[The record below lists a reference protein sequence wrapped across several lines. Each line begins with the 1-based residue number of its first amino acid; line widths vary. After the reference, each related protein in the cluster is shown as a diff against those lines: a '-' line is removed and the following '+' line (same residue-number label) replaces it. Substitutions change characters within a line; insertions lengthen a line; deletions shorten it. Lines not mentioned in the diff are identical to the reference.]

1 MALLHN
7 TFGIAARNFTAYP
20 EMPDVKALVE
30 YGVKMEQM
38 GFDSLWV
45 WDHILLGV
53 EPSFPVAESLT
64 LLTAIAARTSRIK
77 LSTGVLVLPLRNPV
91 VLAKQL
97 ATIDQL
103 SDGRLLLAMAAGW
116 YKREF
121 DAVGVP
127 FERRGRV
134 MDENLD
140 ILKRFWTEDMVKGE
154 WTQHKIPA
162 GVMYPK
168 PVQKPRPPIL
178 IGGYVDR
185 VLKRAAVAGDGWLT
199 YFYRPESFA
208 KSWQK
213 VRDYAKEAGKDPDAL
228 MNGAQLPIMVGKS
241 RADVES
247 RMMEWLVK
255 EWDYAAW
262 SESTKESAIMGTVD
276 ECVAQ
281 LKEHLAVGV
290 QKLIFVPYQYEMSQ
304 IEIIATQIVP
314 RLRDFG
320 RVAAKS
326 RAPTHCAAAD

>member
-1 MALLHN
+1 MKTLHN
-7 TFGIAARNFTAYP
+7 TYGIAARNFTTYP
-20 EMPDVKALVE
+20 EMPDGKALVE
-30 YGVKMEQM
+30 YGVKMEEM

-53 EPSFPVAESLT
+53 EPSSPVFDSLT
-64 LLTAIAARTSRIK
+64 LLTAIAASTKKIK

-97 ATIDQL
+97 SSLDQL
-103 SDGRLLLAMAAGW
+103 SDGRLLMAFAAGW
-116 YKREF
+116 YRREF

-127 FERRGRV
+127 FEQRGKI

-140 ILKRFWTEDMVKGE
+140 ILKRFWTEDMVKGD
-154 WTQHKIPA
+154 WPHHKIPA

-168 PVQKPRPPIL
+168 PAQKPRPPIL
-178 IGGYVDR
+178 IGGYVDV

-213 VRDYAKEAGKDPDAL
+213 VREFAKEAGKDPDTL

-241 RADVES
+241 RSAVES
-247 RMMEWLVK
+247 QMMEWLGK

-262 SESTKESAIMGTVD
+262 SDSTKDSAIIGTVD

-290 QKLIFVPYQYEMSQ
+290 QKLIFVPYKYEMSQ
-304 IEIIATQIVP
+304 IRLIAEEIIP
-314 RLRDFG
+314 RLREFK
-320 RVAAKS
+320 A
-326 RAPTHCAAAD
+326 

>member
-7 TFGIAARNFTAYP
+7 TYGIAVRNFTAYP
-20 EMPDVKALVE
+20 EMPDIRELVE

-38 GFDSLWV
+38 GFDSIWV

-53 EPSFPVAESLT
+53 EPSFPIVEALT
-64 LLTAIAARTSRIK
+64 LLTAIAARTRKIK
-77 LSTGVLVLPLRNPV
+77 LGTGVLVLPMRNPV

-97 ATIDQL
+97 GSMDQL
-103 SDGRLLLAMAAGW
+103 SDGRLIMGMSAGW

-127 FERRGRV
+127 FEQRGKI

-140 ILKRFWTEDMVKGE
+140 ILKRFWTEDMVAGE
-154 WTQHKIPA
+154 WTYHKIPA

-168 PVQKPRPPIL
+168 PVQRPRPPIL

-185 VLKRAAVAGDGWLT
+185 VLKRAGVAGDGWLT

-208 KSWQK
+208 KSWEK
-213 VRDYAKEAGKDPDAL
+213 VRNYAKEAGKDPDTL
-228 MNGAQLPIMVGKS
+228 MNGAQLPIMIGES
-241 RADVES
+241 RAAVEPQ
-247 RMMEWLVK
+247 MMEWLAK

-262 SESTKESAIMGTVD
+262 SESTKDSAIMGSVD

-290 QKLIFVPYQYEMSQ
+290 QKLIFVPYKYEMSQ
-304 IEIIATQIVP
+304 IRIIAEQIIP
-314 RLRDFG
+314 RLRDF
-320 RVAAKS
+320 RK
-326 RAPTHCAAAD
+326 